1 MSGDI
6 LAPIVEALAAAGKKG
21 PRPFKLATVTNISGG
36 ANVRFD
42 EEGSAGSKKYTR
54 LASYTPVVGHRVL
67 MARAGSSWVI
77 LGQVSL

>member
-42 EEGSAGSKKYTR
+42 EE
-54 LASYTPVVGHRVL
+54 
-67 MARAGSSWVI
+67 
-77 LGQVSL
+77 